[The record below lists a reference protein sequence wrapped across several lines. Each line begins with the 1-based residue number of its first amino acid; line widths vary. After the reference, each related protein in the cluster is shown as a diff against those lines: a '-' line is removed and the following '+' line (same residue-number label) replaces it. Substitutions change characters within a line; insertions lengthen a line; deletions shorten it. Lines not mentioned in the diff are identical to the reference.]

1 MSDGPKILT
10 LDIETSPNLSWH
22 FDSWKVD
29 IRPIQN
35 VQPSRIICWSAKW
48 ADKSRVLF
56 HSELQDSHSAMLDHI
71 AGLMDEAD
79 VVCTYNGDNFDLP
92 RLRWAFEQWGVAK
105 PSPSVSVDLY
115 KVVKREFKGAPLSK
129 SLAYITDQLQLTG
142 KLEVGGYFPLW
153 LAMSGTD
160 PDAARKAWRL
170 FTRYS
175 KRDTL
180 TTDELRIRLSPYIT
194 NLPAL
199 SLYSD
204 DELDAP
210 VCPACNSDNYQRRG
224 SAFTKTRKYPRYQC
238 QDCGKWFKGVRSE
251 KGAGVS

>member
-35 VQPSRIICWSAKW
+35 VEPSRIICWSAKW
-48 ADKSRVLF
+48 ADQRKVLF
-56 HSELQDSHSAMLDHI
+56 HSESQDSHAAMLGHI
-71 AGLMDEAD
+71 SYLMDEAD
-79 VVCTYNGDNFDLP
+79 VVCTYNGDGFDLP
-92 RLRWAFEQWGVAK
+92 WLRWEFEQAGTPR
-105 PSPSVSVDLY
+105 PSPYVSVDLY
-115 KVVKREFKGAPLSK
+115 KIVKREFKKGPMSK
-129 SLAYITDQLQLTG
+129 SLAYITDRLQLTG

-153 LAMSGTD
+153 LAMNSDD
-160 PDAARKAWRL
+160 PDAARKAWAK

-180 TTDELRIRLSPYIT
+180 TTDELRVRLAPYIT

-204 DELDAP
+204 DELETP
-210 VCPACNSDNYQRRG
+210 VCPACGSDDYQRRG
-224 SAFTKTRKYPRYQC
+224 SAYTKTRKYPRYQC
-238 QDCGKWFKGVRSE
+238 NGCGKWFKGVRSE